1 MHRSTQAFILKDVP
15 GWLTIHEGQF
25 LEKAALA
32 QKRKAGAIVEIGSFR
47 GKSTIWLTLAGDR
60 VWAVDPHEGKYSG
73 GRTASTLPGFLKNL
87 SRAGV
92 RTLVTPV
99 VKTSMA
105 AARTWHRPIKLLFID
120 ALHDEAHAKE
130 DVMLWSPHVVEGGM
144 VAMHDA
150 FCGWQGAG
158 DVAMRNIVYGG
169 AYREIGVIGSII
181 YGVKGRPGVVSRLN
195 KLRNQL
201 VIELCMGIYRT
212 MWIPKGVAFV
222 LVHRFLRIFLVNRF
236 TSFS

>member
-1 MHRSTQAFILKDVP
+1 MRKRMLGILKDVP

-25 LEKAALA
+25 LEKAALL
-32 QKRKAGAIVEIGSFR
+32 QKRKSGAIVEIGSFR
-47 GKSTIWLTLAGDR
+47 GKSTIWLSLAGDR
-60 VWAVDPHEGKYSG
+60 VWAIDPHKGEFSG

-99 VKTSMA
+99 LKRSKD
-105 AARTWHRPIKLLFID
+105 AARSWHRPIKLLFID
-120 ALHDEAHAKE
+120 ALHDEVHAKE
-130 DVMLWSPHVVEGGM
+130 DYMLWSPHVVAGGM
-144 VAMHDA
+144 VLMHDA

-158 DVAMRNIVYGG
+158 DVAMRHIAYGG

-181 YGVKGRPGVVSRLN
+181 YGVKGKPWVVSRMN

-201 VIELCMGIYRT
+201 VIELCMGIYRAA
-212 MWIPKGVAFV
+212 WIPRGVAFV
-222 LVHRFLRIFLVNRF
+222 LVHRFLRIFLINRF
-236 TSFS
+236 TSFC